1 MFPGGSPD
9 ERILMRI
16 GLYGG
21 TFDPVHNAHLAV
33 ARAAVEAFSLDKLL
47 VIPNRLP
54 PHKQSGTAASYD
66 DRLLMVSLACE
77 SEPKLEACDIENREG
92 KSYTIQTLERLR
104 IRYSD
109 AVQFFFLIG
118 ADAFAEVL
126 TWFRVGEVFEMTE
139 FIVAARPGFEYQSP
153 AGARVHRLDT
163 LAFPES
169 SSGIRAQIAAGQ
181 KPMGL
186 PASVERYI
194 IEEGL
199 YRAEKVNRA

>member
-1 MFPGGSPD
+1 
-9 ERILMRI
+9 MRI

-33 ARAAVEAFSLDKLL
+33 ARAAIDGFSLDKLL

-54 PHKQSGTAASYD
+54 PHKHSGTAASYE
-66 DRLLMVSLACE
+66 DRLTMVGLACE
-77 SEPKLEACDIENREG
+77 TEPKFEACDIENREG

-104 IRYSD
+104 IQYGE

-126 TWFRVGEVFEMTE
+126 TWFRVREVFEMTE
-139 FIVAARPGFEYQSP
+139 FIVAARPGFEYESP
-153 AGARVHRLDT
+153 EGARVHRLDT
-163 LAFPES
+163 VAYPES

-181 KPMGL
+181 KPAGL

-194 IEEGL
+194 MMQGL
-199 YRAEKVNRA
+199 YRAEKANRA

>member
-1 MFPGGSPD
+1 
-9 ERILMRI
+9 MRI

-33 ARAAVEAFSLDKLL
+33 AREAVEKFGLDKLL
-47 VIPNRLP
+47 LIPNRLP
-54 PHKQSGTAASYD
+54 PHKQSGTAASYA
-66 DRLLMVSLACE
+66 DRLLMVGLACE

-104 IRYSD
+104 IQCGAS
-109 AVQFFFLIG
+109 VQFFFLIG

-126 TWFRVGEVFEMTE
+126 TWYRVGEVFEMTD

-163 LAFPES
+163 VAYPES
-169 SSGIRAQIAAGQ
+169 SSAIRAQIAAGL
-181 KPMGL
+181 KPVGL
-186 PASVERYI
+186 PLAVERYI
-194 IEEGL
+194 IKEGL
-199 YRAEKVNRA
+199 YRAEKANLA

>member
-1 MFPGGSPD
+1 
-9 ERILMRI
+9 MRI

-33 ARAAVEAFSLDKLL
+33 ARAAVDAFSLDKLL

-54 PHKQSGTAASYD
+54 PHKHSGTAASYD
-66 DRLLMVSLACE
+66 DRLKMVGLACE
-77 SEPKLEACDIENREG
+77 TEPKCEACDIENREG
-92 KSYTIQTLERLR
+92 KSFTIQTLERLR
-104 IRYSD
+104 IKYGE
-109 AVQFFFLIG
+109 AVQFYFLIG

-126 TWFRVGEVFEMTE
+126 TWFRVGEVFKMTE
-139 FIVAARPGFEYQSP
+139 FIVAARPGFEYESP

-163 LAFPES
+163 VAYPES

-181 KPMGL
+181 TPAGL

-194 IEEGL
+194 IKQGL
-199 YRAEKVNRA
+199 YRADKANRA